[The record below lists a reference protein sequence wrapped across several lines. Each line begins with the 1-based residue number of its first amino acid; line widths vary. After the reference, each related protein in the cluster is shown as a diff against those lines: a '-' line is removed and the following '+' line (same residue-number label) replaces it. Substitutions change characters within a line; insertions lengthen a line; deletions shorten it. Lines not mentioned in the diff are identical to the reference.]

1 MASRVTN
8 RGIVYWTNREE
19 KILFDN
25 VNQPIKV
32 LRDLLPSR
40 TDSAIYQRKLKV
52 QKSLPKSFEDGTTIQ
67 RVYPVVENQSANSIA
82 FEIHG
87 ISITINFQK

>member
-19 KILFDN
+19 KILLDN
-25 VNQPIKV
+25 INKPIGV

-40 TDSAIYQRKLKV
+40 TDSAIYQRKL
-52 QKSLPKSFEDGTTIQ
+52 
-67 RVYPVVENQSANSIA
+67 
-82 FEIHG
+82 
-87 ISITINFQK
+87 

>member
-19 KILFDN
+19 KILSDN
-25 VNQPIKV
+25 INKPINV

-52 QKSLPKSFEDGTTIQ
+52 QKSSPKLFEDGTTIQ
-67 RVYPVVENQSANSIA
+67 RVYPVTENQSAKSIT
-82 FEIHG
+82 FEMHG
-87 ISITINFQK
+87 MNITINFQK

>member
-19 KILFDN
+19 KILLDN
-25 VNQPIKV
+25 INKPIKV

-52 QKSLPKSFEDGTTIQ
+52 QKSLPGFFEDGTTIR
-67 RVYPVVENQSANSIA
+67 RVYPVTENQSAKSIT
-82 FEIHG
+82 FETHG
-87 ISITINFQK
+87 INITINFQK

>member
-19 KILFDN
+19 KILSDN
-25 VNQPIKV
+25 INKPISV

-52 QKSLPKSFEDGTTIQ
+52 QKNTPKSFEDGTTIQ
-67 RVYPVVENQSANSIA
+67 RVYPVTENQSAKSIT
-82 FEIHG
+82 FEMHG
-87 ISITINFQK
+87 MNITINFQK